1 MMLRKGSENT
11 DMADPEVQAARI
23 RRGAYRWNTA
33 AGMLHAGQSV
43 FMLFVITRVCD
54 VVTAGVFTIAFAVAN
69 LFMNMGWYGM
79 RKFQVSDRNNKYSFR
94 EYRMSRVATTIAMV
108 VCSAAYIAYTSITLG
123 YPTEKTYIIAMM
135 CLFKTVD
142 SFEDLY
148 SGGYQHDDRLD
159 VGARMVTIRQIA
171 LIPFFSVV
179 LIACGDLGI
188 ALTISTVFTALFFV
202 GEVQFVRRR
211 YDLPHLTLQFEWRK
225 VWGVLVECF
234 PLFAGAFLLFYVGN
248 APRYAIDAFTND
260 SVQAYFGYVSMPVF
274 VVTMLASFVYNP
286 MITELTDQWLER
298 KVRPF
303 LVRFAKVCIII
314 AALTAGCDVLAW
326 LFGVPVLNVLY
337 NTDVSPYLAELLILV
352 TGGGF
357 LAITTLATVG
367 ITIIR
372 FQRVLVPLFIALSVV
387 AYFASNWAVIGWGI
401 TGAAWAYFGI
411 MCLGSL
417 AFGVAFLIGTRMLS
431 RK

>member
-1 MMLRKGSENT
+1 MSNDSPSRASS
-11 DMADPEVQAARI
+11 AIPEAESTRI
-23 RRGAYRWNTA
+23 RRAAYRWNTA

-43 FMLFVITRVCD
+43 FMLIVITRVCD

-79 RKFQVSDRNNKYSFR
+79 RKFQVSDRTDKYSFR

-108 VCSAAYIAYTSITLG
+108 VCSAAYIAYTSLTLG
-123 YPTEKTYIIAMM
+123 YPADKTYVIAMM

-179 LIACGDLGI
+179 IILCGDLGI
-188 ALTISTVFTALFFV
+188 ALTASTVFTALFFV
-202 GEVQFVRRR
+202 GEVQYVRRR
-211 YDLPHLTLQFEWRK
+211 YDLPKLTAQFAWTK
-225 VWGVLVECF
+225 VWGLLKECF
-234 PLFAGAFLLFYVGN
+234 PLFAGAFLLFYMGN
-248 APRYAIDAFTND
+248 APRYAIDALTND

-286 MITELTDQWLER
+286 IITELTDQWLSGEV
-298 KVRPF
+298 KPF
-303 LVRFAKVCIII
+303 LVRLAKVCCII
-314 AALTAGCDVLAW
+314 AALTAACDVLAW
-326 LFGVPVLNVLY
+326 LLGVPILNVLY
-337 NTDVSPYLAELLILV
+337 NADVSPYLAELLILV

-357 LAITTLATVG
+357 LALATLATVG

-372 FQRVLVPLFIALSVV
+372 FQRVLVPLFLLLTV
-387 AYFASNWAVIGWGI
+387 FANLFSNWAVLVGGI
-401 TGAAWAYFGI
+401 TGAAWAYLAIMLLASIVFGI
-411 MCLGSL
+411 
-417 AFGVAFLIGTRMLS
+417 AFAIGVRFLNPNG
-431 RK
+431 

>member
-1 MMLRKGSENT
+1 MSNT
-11 DMADPEVQAARI
+11 TQPIQSDANEAELARI
-23 RRGAYRWNTA
+23 RKGAYRWNTA

-79 RKFQVSDRNNKYSFR
+79 RKFQVSDRTDKYSFR

-108 VCSAAYIAYTSITLG
+108 VCSAAYIAYTSITVG
-123 YPTEKTYIIAMM
+123 YSADKTFVIAMM

-171 LIPFFSVV
+171 LIPFFSAV
-179 LIACGDLGI
+179 IIWTGDLGV
-188 ALTISTVFTALFFV
+188 ALTATTVFTALFFI
-202 GEVQFVRRR
+202 GEVRYVRSR
-211 YDLPHLTLQFEWRK
+211 YNLPRLTNAFEWSK
-225 VWGVLVECF
+225 VWQLLRECF
-234 PLFAGAFLLFYVGN
+234 PLFAGAFLLFYMGN

-286 MITELTDQWLER
+286 IITELTDQWLAG
-298 KVRPF
+298 KVRVF
-303 LVRFAKVCIII
+303 LVRLAKVCVVI

-326 LFGVPVLNVLY
+326 LFGVPVLNILY

-357 LAITTLATVG
+357 LALATLATVG

-372 FQRVLVPLFIALSVV
+372 FQRVLVPLFVALTVFSNL
-387 AYFASNWAVIGWGI
+387 FSNWAVVAAGI
-401 TGAAWAYFGI
+401 TGAAWAYLGI
-411 MCLGSL
+411 MCLASVVFGI
-417 AFGVAFLIGTRMLS
+417 AFAIGVRML
-431 RK
+431 RT

>member
-1 MMLRKGSENT
+1 MKRNPPGPGNTANT
-11 DMADPEVQAARI
+11 DVEYARI
-23 RRGAYRWNTA
+23 RRSAYRWNTA

-43 FMLFVITRVCD
+43 FMLIVITRVCD

-79 RKFQVSDRNNKYSFR
+79 RKFQVSDRNDKYSFR

-108 VCSAAYIAYTSITLG
+108 VCSAAYIAYTSMTLG
-123 YPTEKTYIIAMM
+123 YSADKTYVIAIM
-135 CLFKTVD
+135 CIFKTVD

-171 LIPFFSVV
+171 LIPFFSLVIV
-179 LIACGDLGI
+179 LSGDLAI
-188 ALTISTVFTALFFV
+188 ALTLTTLFTALFFL
-202 GEVQFVRRR
+202 GEVAYVRKR
-211 YDLPHLTLQFEWRK
+211 YELPVLTPAFSWCN
-225 VWGVLVECF
+225 VWGLLKECF

-248 APRYAIDAFTND
+248 APRYAIDALTND
-260 SVQAYFGYVSMPVF
+260 SVQAYFGYISMPVF

-286 MITELTDQWLER
+286 IITELTDQWLAGE
-298 KVRPF
+298 VRPF
-303 LVRFAKVCIII
+303 MLRLVKVCGVI

-326 LFGVPVLNVLY
+326 LFGVPVLNILY
-337 NTDVSPYLAELLILV
+337 NADVSPYLIELIVLV

-357 LAITTLATVG
+357 LALTTLATVG

-372 FQRVLVPLFIALSVV
+372 FQRVLVPLYLALTV
-387 AYFASNWAVIGWGI
+387 AANLISNWAVSNWDI
-401 TGAAWAYFGI
+401 TGASWAYLAIMLIGSIAFGI
-411 MCLGSL
+411 
-417 AFGVAFLIGTRMLS
+417 AFVIGARLL
-431 RK
+431 RR